1 MGLFQQR
8 KDEEENQWTLPS
20 EPLDRDRTD
29 VLDEAP
35 AVDPMTLG
43 LGLGAGVDVN
53 SIVFPVAPPAP
64 AAFSVENREPESETD
79 ETDA

>member
-20 EPLDRDRTD
+20 EPLDRERTD
-29 VLDEAP
+29 ILDEAP
-35 AVDPMTLG
+35 PVDPMALG
-43 LGLGAGVDVN
+43 LGVDVS

-64 AAFSVENREPESETD
+64 DAVTVEDREPEGEPGD
-79 ETDA
+79 GEPGDDA